1 MAVHFHELK
10 VRNVKRETDQCVSI
24 SFDIPEELASEFK
37 FKEGQNITIKKTLN
51 GEELRRSYSICS
63 SPDENE
69 LRVAVKKVDGGLFS
83 LYANESLK
91 KGDVLEVLPP
101 TGKFN
106 AKLTTIADGQYL
118 AIASGSG
125 ITPVISI
132 IKYTLKLQPQSR
144 FTLIYGNRS
153 RGSIIFF
160 EELEAIKNKYMERFT
175 LINILSR
182 ERTDVELNYGRI
194 NKDKLQALQKLVP
207 FNKFHSIYL
216 CGPEEM
222 IFASK
227 NYLEDIGIDKSNI
240 HFELFTTPG
249 QASKTQPLH
258 SIVNESSGASALV
271 SLRLDG
277 RTLEFPLAYNGPSI
291 LDAALQT
298 GADLPY
304 ACKGGVCAS
313 CRAKLTSGEVFM
325 DVNYAL
331 EEEEVAAGFILTCQ
345 AHPVSERIDVD
356 FDVK

>member
-10 VRNVKRETDQCVSI
+10 VKNIKKETDQCVSI
-24 SFDIPEELASEFK
+24 SFDIPEELAHEFS

-51 GEELRRSYSICS
+51 GEELRRSYSICA

-83 LYANESLK
+83 YYANENLK

-106 AKLTTIADGQYL
+106 AKLTEVDNGSYL

-132 IKYTLKLQPQSR
+132 IKHTLKFQPQSN

-160 EELEAIKNKYMERFT
+160 EELEAIKNKYMHRFT

-182 ERTDVELNYGRI
+182 EKTDIDLNYGRI
-194 NKDKLQALQKLVP
+194 NREKLLALQPLVP
-207 FNKFHSIYL
+207 YNRFDSIYI

-227 NYLEDIGIDKSNI
+227 NYFEDIGIDKTKV

-249 QASKTQPLH
+249 QAVK
-258 SIVNESSGASALV
+258 NEPRIEVSNDSNLPSAVV

-277 RTLEFPLAYNGPSI
+277 RTLEFPLAYKGPSI

-313 CRAKLTSGEVFM
+313 CRAKLTSGEVSM

-345 AHPVSERIDVD
+345 AHPVSERIEVD
-356 FDVK
+356 FDIK

>member
-10 VRNVKRETDQCVSI
+10 VKNIKKETDDCVSI
-24 SFDIPEELASEFK
+24 SFDVPDEFAEEFK
-37 FKEGQNITIKKTLN
+37 FKEGQNITIKKTIN
-51 GEELRRSYSICS
+51 GTEIRRSYSICS
-63 SPDENE
+63 SPHEDE
-69 LRVAVKKVDGGLFS
+69 LRVAVKKVDGGVFS
-83 LYANESLK
+83 LYANEHLK
-91 KGDVLEVLPP
+91 KGDVLQVLPP

-106 AKLTTIADGQYL
+106 ARLSKIDRARYL

-132 IKYTLKLQPQSR
+132 IKHTLKSQPQSS

-160 EELEAIKNKYMERFT
+160 EELEAIKNTYMERFT

-182 ERTDVELNYGRI
+182 EKTDLDLTYGRI
-194 NKDKLQALQKLVP
+194 NKQKLETLQHLGP
-207 FNKFHSIYL
+207 YTSFDSIYI

-222 IFASK
+222 IFSSK
-227 NYLEDIGIDKSNI
+227 KYFEEIGVDKNNI
-240 HFELFTTPG
+240 HFELFSTPG
-249 QASKTQPLH
+249 QAINSRTVETLVK
-258 SIVNESSGASALV
+258 EASSATAIV

-277 RTLEFPLAYNGPSI
+277 RTLEFPLAYDGLSI
-291 LDAALQT
+291 LDAALKT

-313 CRAKLTSGEVFM
+313 CRAKLTSGKVAM

-345 AHPVSERIDVD
+345 AHPLTERIEVD
-356 FDVK
+356 FDSK